1 MNKKTRLTCIQ
12 DLFDLAGSVQR
23 IAMDF
28 NLHQYTVERWSLAG
42 IPEKYDKQ
50 LSEKYGATPFE
61 IREISKKIRARR
73 GK

>member
-1 MNKKTRLTCIQ
+1 MNKTRLTCVQ

-28 NLHQYTVERWSLAG
+28 NLHQYTVERWRMAG
-42 IPEKYDKQ
+42 VPEKYDKQ
-50 LSEKYGATPFE
+50 LAIKYGATPFE
-61 IREISKKIRARR
+61 LRQISKKVRARR